1 MKNMEN
7 LKEENRKIRKLQI
20 MVHFTTQL
28 LYQKSELN
36 LLEGLLHIQN
46 VRKFALGLFPG
57 KGEVFDLIYRTRLL
71 RVLEERGLFF
81 PNSN

>member
-46 VRKFALGLFPG
+46 VRKFALSLFPG